1 MREEKLRAIVLRTLP
16 FKDKQAILT
25 LLSEEKGL
33 FSMIVKGIAPSRPQ
47 LIACTSPLC
56 EAEFIYRQGSSDL
69 LLCKDVSLLDP
80 HLGLRKKYR
89 FIELGSQFCKIIVDT
104 QLPGKPTQ
112 SLYALLSSFLKQIP
126 HFPEALHHLKGAF
139 LLKVLKHEG
148 MLSSSLTCNVCDSPQ
163 ALHIHGSH
171 HFCSTHTHPCAL
183 HFTFKEWDTLCQL
196 AHVSSFATLRQI
208 TFCPSLLTKI
218 ESHFHQSINMN

>member
-33 FSMIVKGIAPSRPQ
+33 ISMIVKGIAPSRPQ
-47 LIACTSPLC
+47 LTACTSPLC

-80 HLGLRKKYR
+80 HLGLRKKYH
-89 FIELGSQFCKIIVDT
+89 FIELGSQFCKIILDT

-112 SLYALLSSFLKQIP
+112 ALYALVSSFLKQIP

-148 MLSSSLTCNVCDSPQ
+148 MLSTTLTCSICDRPQ
-163 ALHIHGSH
+163 AFHIHGSH
-171 HFCSTHTHPCAL
+171 HFCSIHAPPCAL
-183 HFTFKEWDTLCQL
+183 HFSLEEWDIICQL
-196 AHVSSFATLRQI
+196 AYVSSFTKLRHM
-208 TFCPSLLTKI
+208 TFPSSLLAKI
-218 ESHFHQSINMN
+218 ESHFQQSINMN